1 VDADDVLSRTGAAV
15 GVCGH
20 LEEDGEGEGGKG
32 RERERRKGKRTA
44 KEKEY

>member
-1 VDADDVLSRTGAAV
+1 VNADDVLSRTGAAV

-20 LEEDGEGEGGKG
+20 VEGDGEGGGRKE